1 MEICRQMWI
10 LSFGF
15 LSNAAPKL
23 LIFNQRNVAETEEM
37 PCHCVIETILKFKL
51 KLIKLVQ
58 LCKPVL
64 VFPLLSYSPPRRF
77 FNRRIFASSQNP
89 LLLSLSLYTYLSFPY
104 RCSNL
109 FLGHGG
115 LDLWRVLRFSPV
127 INLAQSN

>member
-1 MEICRQMWI
+1 MWI

-37 PCHCVIETILKFKL
+37 PRHCVIETILKFKL

-89 LLLSLSLYTYLSFPY
+89 PLLSLSLFILIYLLLTDARICF
-104 RCSNL
+104 
-109 FLGHGG
+109 
-115 LDLWRVLRFSPV
+115 
-127 INLAQSN
+127 

>member
-1 MEICRQMWI
+1 MEICRQMWR
-10 LSFGF
+10 SFPLVF
-15 LSNAAPKL
+15 SPKL

-37 PCHCVIETILKFKL
+37 PRHCVIETILKFKL

-64 VFPLLSYSPPRRF
+64 LFPLLSYSPPRRF
-77 FNRRIFASSQNP
+77 FNRIFASSQNP